1 MNDNIWDSWE
11 RFLKPENL
19 KSNMVILS
27 LFVTSYEILK
37 DSIIERIRNFFTNR
51 FNGKE
56 RCVDKEYQTEVM
68 ILNKS
73 PLYASLEWLRSM
85 EAINENDIK
94 QFDEIKDCRNEL
106 VHGIVSFITK
116 GSNVNPIPL
125 FPKMVNLLDK
135 IEKWWILNVEIDLN
149 PDLYDKE
156 IDEKGIMPGP
166 IIMLR
171 VLMDIALGDEKE
183 SKFYYDNFKKT
194 RKINPTE
201 ND

>member
-19 KSNMVILS
+19 KNNMIVLS

-37 DSIIERIRNFFTNR
+37 DSIIERIRSFYTDGFDEKGWIVN
-51 FNGKE
+51 
-56 RCVDKEYQTEVM
+56 KEYQTKVI

-73 PLYASLEWLRSM
+73 PVYASLEWLKNRK
-85 EAINENDIK
+85 AIDENDIK
-94 QFDEIKDCRNEL
+94 QFNEIKDCRNEL
-106 VHGIVSFITK
+106 VHGIVNFLTK
-116 GSNVNPIPL
+116 GSNVNLIHL

-156 IDEKGIMPGP
+156 IDEKGIMSGP

-183 SKFYYDNFKKT
+183 SKFYYDNFKKA

-201 ND
+201 NN